1 MGTHRPP
8 VVMPDMKRRRA
19 STGERIATIMTLA
32 RRLPLTRQVLADQL
46 ADATPSQMEFMES
59 WMNAEIESRERSKR
73 SRLLKAA
80 GFPADKELG
89 GYDWTPIRFPVD
101 YGRGQITTLDFIA
114 GHDDL
119 VLFGPPGTGKTMMAR
134 MMARIYR
141 SLDILSKGQLVEVDR
156 SGLVAGYVGQTAIK
170 TQKVIQKALGGVL
183 FIDEAYALNGKS
195 ENDFGQEA
203 IDTIL
208 KAMEDHRDD
217 LVVIVA
223 GYTDLMDR
231 FIHSNPGL
239 ESRFNRFL
247 LFEDYTSEEML
258 DIFKMQCKKGCYQLS
273 DGVEELVRDYITEEN
288 GDPETFGNARGVRNI
303 FEHILVAQNNRLAAM
318 ETVTKEDLM
327 TLTQDDVL
335 HARGKLD

>member
-114 GHDDL
+114 CIASM
-119 VLFGPPGTGKTMMAR
+119 F
-134 MMARIYR
+134 
-141 SLDILSKGQLVEVDR
+141 
-156 SGLVAGYVGQTAIK
+156 VGRVRQCFSA
-170 TQKVIQKALGGVL
+170 VWADG
-183 FIDEAYALNGKS
+183 FPRCR
-195 ENDFGQEA
+195 
-203 IDTIL
+203 
-208 KAMEDHRDD
+208 HRFP
-217 LVVIVA
+217 V
-223 GYTDLMDR
+223 M
-231 FIHSNPGL
+231 
-239 ESRFNRFL
+239 
-247 LFEDYTSEEML
+247 
-258 DIFKMQCKKGCYQLS
+258 
-273 DGVEELVRDYITEEN
+273 
-288 GDPETFGNARGVRNI
+288 
-303 FEHILVAQNNRLAAM
+303 
-318 ETVTKEDLM
+318 
-327 TLTQDDVL
+327 
-335 HARGKLD
+335 

>member
-119 VLFGPPGTGKTMMAR
+119 VLFGPPGTGKTHLAAAIANHLIAQGKPVICMTMIDLLE
-134 MMARIYR
+134 RIKRTY
-141 SLDILSKGQLVEVDR
+141 STTGGSESDVLKIYKTVPLLVIDDIGKEPPTEG
-156 SGLVAGYVGQTAIK
+156 AIS
-170 TQKVIQKALGGVL
+170 TVYNIINGRY
-183 FIDEAYALNGKS
+183 EAYLPTIVTTNYDTEAL
-195 ENDFGQEA
+195 
-203 IDTIL
+203 IDRMTPRESHDSMTARATIDRL
-208 KAMEDHRDD
+208 ME
-217 LVVIVA
+217 
-223 GYTDLMDR
+223 M
-231 FIHSNPGL
+231 
-239 ESRFNRFL
+239 
-247 LFEDYTSEEML
+247 
-258 DIFKMQCKKGCYQLS
+258 C
-273 DGVEELVRDYITEEN
+273 
-288 GDPETFGNARGVRNI
+288 RGI
-303 FEHILVAQNNRLAAM
+303 
-318 ETVTKEDLM
+318 
-327 TLTQDDVL
+327 TLTGQSW
-335 HARGKLD
+335 RSR

>member
-119 VLFGPPGTGKTMMAR
+119 VLFGPPGTGKTHLAIALGRNACRKGIPAR
-134 MMARIYR
+134 YFTAA
-141 SLDILSKGQLVEVDR
+141 
-156 SGLVAGYVGQTAIK
+156 GLVMRLLRAQSDNRLDRELAAIGR
-170 TQKVIQKALGGVL
+170 TPLLV
-183 FIDEAYALNGKS
+183 IDELGYLPLPGEAAAALFQVVSQRYLKTSIVLTTNRGVAAWG
-195 ENDFGQEA
+195 DVLG
-203 IDTIL
+203 DTT
-208 KAMEDHRDD
+208 
-217 LVVIVA
+217 VA
-223 GYTDLMDR
+223 AA
-231 FIHSNPGL
+231 
-239 ESRFNRFL
+239 
-247 LFEDYTSEEML
+247 ML
-258 DIFKMQCKKGCYQLS
+258 DRLLHRSVVMNL
-273 DGVEELVRDYITEEN
+273 DGDSYRLRD
-288 GDPETFGNARGVRNI
+288 
-303 FEHILVAQNNRLAAM
+303 H
-318 ETVTKEDLM
+318 
-327 TLTQDDVL
+327 
-335 HARGKLD
+335 HARSNTLRRSTTGHRQPLA